1 MFVIKIPTVL
11 LLAKLLGMQFQ
22 DDLQW
27 QCQLFGKGGMISAL
41 NSRIY
46 MVRRL
51 MSHLSLKSVEKVVDG
66 LFTSKIRYGL
76 QLLGK
81 VRLTNADPLCAT
93 FKALQLVQNRMLRV
107 LNRSQVK
114 DKVPIESMLAKFNG
128 TSVNRLNAQVK
139 LLEVWKALNI
149 EKYPLKLEQQSTNGP
164 GVSTRADSNGRLI

>member
-1 MFVIKIPTVL
+1 
-11 LLAKLLGMQFQ
+11 
-22 DDLQW
+22 
-27 QCQLFGKGGMISAL
+27 
-41 NSRIY
+41 
-46 MVRRL
+46 
-51 MSHLSLKSVEKVVDG
+51 
-66 LFTSKIRYGL
+66 
-76 QLLGK
+76 
-81 VRLTNADPLCAT
+81 
-93 FKALQLVQNRMLRV
+93 MLRV